1 MDSGNVIEQRELRR
15 ILAVCRVLDMQ
26 RRFLGFTLDLNKRG
40 IKIIIQKDFPPRDEL
55 EVFLTQAR
63 EDNENAPDIKVK
75 IKQAWRIST
84 NEEFDQIGGVIVEV
98 DSPENLELLISEC
111 DRKARE
117 RYQLDWH

>member
-1 MDSGNVIEQRELRR
+1 ME
-15 ILAVCRVLDMQ
+15 VL
-26 RRFLGFTLDLNKRG
+26 
-40 IKIIIQKDFPPRDEL
+40 
-55 EVFLTQAR
+55 LTQAR

-84 NEEFDQIGGVIVEV
+84 NEEFDQIGGVIIEV
-98 DSPENLELLISEC
+98 DSPENLERLIAEC